1 MSSVQR
7 LSDTSG
13 DWLARDKAEDYNGLS
28 VAAGRAP
35 ASLRTLASESV
46 AGQAGH
52 LARLPESP
60 LETAS
65 CSHLPH
71 GNNAGTF
78 FCGHCVHECHHCIN
92 AKKRLTGKVEKEKE
106 MEKPLTSTRSGIL
119 G

>member
-52 LARLPESP
+52 LARLPQSP
-60 LETAS
+60 LPGDRLVFPPPSLTETTPALSFVGIVYTSDTIAS
-65 CSHLPH
+65 IQRK
-71 GNNAGTF
+71 G
-78 FCGHCVHECHHCIN
+78 
-92 AKKRLTGKVEKEKE
+92 
-106 MEKPLTSTRSGIL
+106 
-119 G
+119 

>member
-28 VAAGRAP
+28 VAAGWAP

-52 LARLPESP
+52 LPPSLASP
-60 LETAS
+60 GSAWRPPRVPTSSPTETTPALSFVGIVYTSDTIAS
-65 CSHLPH
+65 IQRK
-71 GNNAGTF
+71 G
-78 FCGHCVHECHHCIN
+78 
-92 AKKRLTGKVEKEKE
+92 
-106 MEKPLTSTRSGIL
+106 
-119 G
+119 

>member
-28 VAAGRAP
+28 AAAGGAP

-52 LARLPESP
+52 LACLPESP
-60 LETAS
+60 LS
-65 CSHLPH
+65 SLLPTPALP
-71 GNNAGTF
+71 GD
-78 FCGHCVHECHHCIN
+78 
-92 AKKRLTGKVEKEKE
+92 RLVFPPPPRKQRRHF
-106 MEKPLTSTRSGIL
+106 LLWALCTR
-119 G
+119 